1 MKLSCTPGIV
11 KTLAEKVE
19 DIEIPINIRALKTST
34 IYHVNTGGKNVLID
48 TGMDSGTESFL
59 IQKDV
64 KVDDLDAI
72 FLTHLHIDHLGGAQ
86 KMHEDYSIPV
96 YMGYEDLVRVKSIQ
110 ENPSG
115 FLTELIDFLRINGVP
130 ESYLQKFG
138 ENHPVVMELENYR
151 SLDIEDL
158 SSIPGGEFGD
168 IKFVSTPG
176 HSPGSTCFYMKNNK
190 FLFTGDHVLERI
202 TPNISFYDRDTDML
216 GLYMQSLGETLKLDV
231 ARVFPGHGKPFSG
244 MKERAQGIIDHHRAR
259 IREIKDIARNSW
271 VNAYEIAGRMTW
283 SRGRKMDSMNSME
296 QNFAIGEAI
305 AHIRYMKNSGELIER
320 ENNGKLQYRST

>member
-1 MKLSCTPGIV
+1 MKLSHTSGIV
-11 KTLAEKVE
+11 KTLADKVE

-48 TGMDSGTESFL
+48 TGMDPGTESFL
-59 IQKDV
+59 FQRGV

-86 KMHEDYSIPV
+86 KRHQDYSIPV
-96 YMGYEDLVRVKSIQ
+96 YLGYEDLIRVKSIQ

-115 FLTELIDFLRINGVP
+115 FLRELIDFLKTNGVP
-130 ESYLQKFG
+130 ESYLQEFG
-138 ENHPVVMELENYR
+138 ENHPVVMELENYK
-151 SLDIEDL
+151 SLDVEDIA
-158 SSIPGGEFGD
+158 SIPGGNFGD

-190 FLFTGDHVLERI
+190 FLFTGDHILERI

-216 GLYMQSLGETLKLDV
+216 GLYMHSLEETMKLPV
-231 ARVFPGHGKPFSG
+231 ERVFPGHGRPFSG
-244 MKERAQGIIDHHRAR
+244 MKERAQGIIDHHLSR
-259 IREIKDIARNSW
+259 ILEIKHIGKDSW
-271 VNAYEIAGRMTW
+271 LNAYEIAGRMTW
-283 SRGRKMDSMNSME
+283 SRGRKMDTMNSME

-305 AHIRYMKNSGELIER
+305 AHIRYMKNSGELMER
-320 ENNGKLQYRST
+320 ETKGTLQYRSA